1 MVKGFTVCSG
11 VSIEPIVRD
20 VKPTAPVDKT
30 ACSLSDFIAFP
41 CFQGRVFLVMVHY
54 ANVGEDRITP
64 AQAAAFPLNS
74 ELHLSLIAPEMLAA

>member
-1 MVKGFTVCSG
+1 MPD
-11 VSIEPIVRD
+11 I
-20 VKPTAPVDKT
+20 KPTARVDKT
-30 ACSLSDFIAFP
+30 ARSLSDFIAFP

-74 ELHLSLIAPEMLAA
+74 ELHLSADSSRDAGGRDFPCDDHARTGSLA